1 MPKQLDVQNFF
12 KIWHI
17 GYSNHKDMFKEIK
30 NGGQKMYRL
39 LFFVTSKPCLAPRHH
54 RFFVSNSFF
63 SNPTTSTKSSNIV
76 IILRSRRIAEIN

>member
-17 GYSNHKDMFKEIK
+17 GYSNHKEMFKEIK

-39 LFFVTSKPCLAPRHH
+39 LFFVIR
-54 RFFVSNSFF
+54 V
-63 SNPTTSTKSSNIV
+63 NPVWLLV
-76 IILRSRRIAEIN
+76 IIDFLFLIHSFQIQQLRLTLS